1 VVSPAAAFMS
11 AGMGTQALSL
21 AEKNAWLDHLHR
33 SFTYIGQ
40 HLEDPSITF
49 TAGGTEKIGDVQAA
63 VLEIDGAVPSVR
75 WYVDPQSSRVLR
87 ENFKTVSESGTF
99 NTDVKL
105 SDWRTV
111 EGLVLPFA
119 INSKTNR
126 QTTTSE
132 CDGGYQGQGEAI
144 RQAAAR
150 AQDTTKRRVRYKDF
164 DELQKAKNRVK
175 ARVRAKVE
183 HPFRILKRI
192 FGFEKV
198 RYRGIKKN
206 HHRLC
211 ASFALVNLYLHRRR
225 LALARA

>member
-1 VVSPAAAFMS
+1 VRVDLTRPEGKAAIVVSPDAAFMS

-49 TAGGTEKIGDVQAA
+49 TAGGTEKIADVQAA

-111 EGLVLPFA
+111 DGLVLPFA
-119 INSKTNR
+119 IKSKTNR

-132 CDGGYQGQGEAI
+132 CKQIQIYPEIDAKIFEKPANKAKKAKK
-144 RQAAAR
+144 AAAPSR
-150 AQDTTKRRVRYKDF
+150 
-164 DELQKAKNRVK
+164 
-175 ARVRAKVE
+175 
-183 HPFRILKRI
+183 
-192 FGFEKV
+192 
-198 RYRGIKKN
+198 
-206 HHRLC
+206 
-211 ASFALVNLYLHRRR
+211 
-225 LALARA
+225 